1 MRWVYEDVNR
11 NEIEKISSFFGIPK
25 LASEIILRRKIEDIE
40 NYLYPTEKFVYDPF
54 LMTDMD
60 KAVDILIDAWKKK
73 KKILIHGDYDVDG
86 ITGASL
92 LYSFMKKKGWKVDV
106 YIPDRM
112 NEGYGIS
119 LQAVRDFAKNNGD
132 ILLTVDCGSTAVEEL
147 EEAKRLGLTV
157 VVTDHH
163 EVKDIL
169 PPADALVN
177 PHRPGDRYPFKELA
191 GVGVAF
197 KLIQALADR
206 FGMSFEDIKDC
217 LDLVALGTVAD
228 MVTLSDENR
237 FYVKE
242 GLKILGKS
250 RKRPGLRKL
259 VSKLGLN
266 EIRSKD
272 ISYKIAPRLN
282 AAGRMGTAMDAFRLV
297 VSESEQEAEK
307 MVEKLLS
314 HNLLRQEIETSIF
327 KEAVEMVEER
337 KLHKGSVI
345 VVGGE
350 NWHVGVIG
358 IVASR
363 IANKYGKPALV
374 ISFSNGLGKGSARSV
389 NGANIYEVFQKFEG
403 LFEEFGGHTMAVGFT
418 IKRSEY
424 EKLRDFMREVNL
436 KIEEK
441 VVNIDAE
448 INPRDINPELFEVI
462 DLFEPFGLGNP
473 PLVFLMKNLDI
484 KKASFFNGGNSVNL
498 TLRRDG
504 RNVNAVWMGIDKD
517 FSTMIRQGAAKMDV
531 LCEIEPNFL
540 SPKLKVVDAK
550 FKSGIDEID
559 SMVDLKTKS
568 KFDKEEII
576 MKKRGNLA
584 DEIEDRSAVF
594 VDIRTRNSM
603 LIKLFG
609 KKKFIVCCK
618 TMKEHIANSL
628 RRHIEINDED
638 FLTIEEFLE
647 KEIDSGIVVLEPQ
660 ILLKMRGIEE
670 VEEFIKRISKM
681 SKIAIGTRI
690 PDGIRPLLVDMR
702 FKKLRVKLK
711 KLKVRIQMQSGFKSF
726 SKSFAIVSRNPEE
739 YKDLTSGQYYSNDMN
754 RFQRASIVNL
764 IKRKAL
770 KKFATTPST
779 DGLPTFIPGNEVFF
793 LSKPRTLY
801 ELLDA
806 VHPVLDDK
814 TFVLSLNYDEEKFE
828 LDGLDEIYYENITRK
843 ILEKGTRSILR
854 HLQDPGEII

>member
-1 MRWVYEDVNR
+1 MRWVYENVDQSEVER
-11 NEIEKISSFFGIPK
+11 ISKFFGIPK
-25 LASEIILRRKIEDIE
+25 LASEIILRRKIENIE
-40 NYLYPTEKFVYDPF
+40 DYLNPSEKLVYDPF

-73 KKILIHGDYDVDG
+73 KRILIHGDYDVDG

-92 LYSFMKKKGWKVDV
+92 LYSFMKRKGWKVEV
-106 YIPDRM
+106 YIPNRM

-119 LQAVRDFAKNNGD
+119 LQAIRNFAKSGGD
-132 ILLTVDCGSTAVEEL
+132 LLLTVDCGSTAVEEL

-169 PPADALVN
+169 PPTDALVN

-197 KLIQALADR
+197 KLVQALADR
-206 FGMSFEDIKDC
+206 FGMELEDITDC

-228 MVTLSDENR
+228 MVNLSDENR
-237 FYVKE
+237 FYVKK

-259 VSKLGLN
+259 VSKLGLT

-282 AAGRMGTAMDAFRLV
+282 AAGRMGTAMDAFKLV
-297 VSESEQEAEK
+297 VSESEAEAEE
-307 MVEKLLS
+307 MVEKLLN
-314 HNLLRQEIETSIF
+314 HNLLRQEIETNIF
-327 KEAVEMVEER
+327 REAVEMVEE
-337 KLHKGSVI
+337 KGLHKGSVI

-363 IANKYGKPALV
+363 IANKYGKPTLV
-374 ISFSNGLGKGSARSV
+374 ISFSNGVGKGSARST
-389 NGANIYEVFQKFEG
+389 NGTNIYEIFQKFEDS
-403 LFEEFGGHTMAVGFT
+403 FEEFGGHTMAVGFT

-424 EKLRDFMREVNL
+424 EKLVELMRDVEL
-436 KIEEK
+436 KVEEK
-441 VVNIDAE
+441 AVEIDAE
-448 INPRDINPELFEVI
+448 ISPRDINPELFEII

-473 PLVFLMKNLDI
+473 PLVFLIRNLDI
-484 KKASFFNGGNSVNL
+484 KRASFFNGGNSVNL
-498 TLRRDG
+498 TLRREG
-504 RNVNAVWMGIDKD
+504 RNISALWMGIDKD
-517 FSTMIRQGAAKMDV
+517 FSTMIRQGAAKMDI

-540 SPKLKVVDAK
+540 SPKLKIVDAK

-559 SMVDLKTKS
+559 SMVDLRVKS
-568 KFDKEEII
+568 KFDKEEMMI
-576 MKKRGNLA
+576 KKRGSMA
-584 DEIEDRSAVF
+584 EEIEDKSAVF

-603 LIKLFG
+603 ILNLIG
-609 KKKFIVCCK
+609 KKKFVVCCEII
-618 TMKEHIANSL
+618 KEHIISSL
-628 RRHIEINDED
+628 KRHIEIDEGD
-638 FLTIEEFLE
+638 FLTLEEFV
-647 KEIDSGIVVLEPQ
+647 KGDIDRSIVILEPQ
-660 ILLKMRGIEE
+660 IMLKMRGIDV
-670 VEEFIKRISKM
+670 VEEFIKRVSM
-681 SKIAIGTRI
+681 MEKIAIGSRI
-690 PDGIRPLLVDMR
+690 PEGVRSLLRDMKFR
-702 FKKLRVKLK
+702 KLKVKLK
-711 KLKVRIQMQSGFKSF
+711 KLKVRIQAQTEVKPF
-726 SKSFAIVSRNPEE
+726 SKSFAIVSRNPEDF
-739 YKDLTSGQYYSNDMN
+739 KDLTSGQYYSNDMN

-770 KKFATTPST
+770 KKFATVPST
-779 DGLPTFIPGNEVFF
+779 DGLPTFIPGNEIFF
-793 LSKPRTLY
+793 LSKPLSLY
-801 ELLDA
+801 ELLDS
-806 VHPVLDDK
+806 VHPVLDEK
-814 TFVLSLNYDEEKFE
+814 TFVLSLGYSDEEFKLE
-828 LDGLDEIYYENITRK
+828 GLDEVYYENITKK

>member
-1 MRWVYEDVNR
+1 MRWVYEDVDR
-11 NEIEKISSFFGIPK
+11 NEIEKISKFFGIPK
-25 LASEIILRRKIEDIE
+25 LASEILLRRKIENIE
-40 NYLYPTEKFVYDPF
+40 DYLYPTEKFVHDPF

-60 KAVDILIDAWKKK
+60 KAVDILVDAWKKK

-92 LYSFMKKKGWKVDV
+92 LYSFMKRKGWKVEV

-119 LQAVRDFAKNNGD
+119 LQAVRDFAKSGGD
-132 ILLTVDCGSTAVEEL
+132 LLLTVDCGSTAIEEL
-147 EEAKRLGLTV
+147 EEAKKLGLTV

-163 EVKDIL
+163 EVKDLL

-197 KLIQALADR
+197 KLVQALADR
-206 FGMSFEDIKDC
+206 FGMEFEDITDC

-228 MVTLSDENR
+228 MVTLTDENR
-237 FYVKE
+237 FYVKK

-259 VSKLGLN
+259 VSKLGLT

-297 VSESEQEAEK
+297 VSESESEAEE

-327 KEAVEMVEER
+327 KEAVEIVEGKE
-337 KLHKGSVI
+337 LHKGSVI

-374 ISFSNGLGKGSARSV
+374 ISFTDGVGKGSARSV
-389 NGANIYEVFQKFEG
+389 NGANIYEIFQKFED

-424 EKLRDFMREVNL
+424 EKLRDFMREIEL
-436 KIEEK
+436 KVEERTIK
-441 VVNIDAE
+441 IDAE
-448 INPRDINPELFEVI
+448 ISPRDINPELFEVI

-484 KKASFFNGGNSVNL
+484 KRASFFNGGNSVNL

-517 FSTMIRQGAAKMDV
+517 FSTMIKQGAAKMDV
-531 LCEIEPNFL
+531 LCEVEPNFL

-568 KFDKEEII
+568 KFDKEEMM
-576 MKKRGNLA
+576 MKKRGNLVE
-584 DEIEDRSAVF
+584 EIDDRSAIF

-603 LIKLFG
+603 IMRLIG
-609 KKKFIVCCK
+609 NKKFVVCCEI
-618 TMKEHIANSL
+618 MKEHITSSL
-628 RRHIEINDED
+628 KRHEEINEED
-638 FLTIEEFLE
+638 FLTIEEFLD
-647 KEIDSGIVVLEPQ
+647 KDVDDEIVILEPQ

-670 VEEFIKRISKM
+670 VEEFIKRISTM

-690 PDGIRPLLVDMR
+690 PDGIKPLLVDMK

-711 KLKVRIQMQSGFKSF
+711 KLKVRIQTQSSIKPF
-726 SKSFAIVSRNPEE
+726 SKSFVVVSRTPEE

-764 IKRKAL
+764 IKRRTL

-779 DGLPTFIPGNEVFF
+779 DGLPTFIPGNEIFF
-793 LSKPRTLY
+793 LSKPKTLY
-801 ELLDA
+801 ELLDS

-814 TFVLSLNYDEEKFE
+814 TFVLSLSYEDEDFE
-828 LDGLDEIYYENITRK
+828 LKGLDEVYYENITRK
-843 ILEKGTRSILR
+843 ILEKGTRSVLR